1 MTFMDSTLY
10 INNFHIINKSIVI
23 NTFKNKHIYNNN
35 NFESFQKMKILFIRI

>member
-1 MTFMDSTLY
+1 MIFMDSTLY

-35 NFESFQKMKILFIRI
+35 NNFESFQKMKFLFI